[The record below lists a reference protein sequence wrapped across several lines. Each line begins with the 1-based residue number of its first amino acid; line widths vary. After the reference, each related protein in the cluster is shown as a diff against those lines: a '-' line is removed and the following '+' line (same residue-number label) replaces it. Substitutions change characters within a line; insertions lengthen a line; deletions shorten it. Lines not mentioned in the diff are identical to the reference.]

1 MTLRYLPLVSGVLLT
16 TLCSAQRVQPITQP
30 EFSHW
35 EAEEQPW
42 YENPNVIAA
51 EARAGGDIIFSD
63 DFANGLA
70 GNNGLGAWTVSGADG
85 SMWMYDTDGPNGD
98 FSSTAERIQSESV
111 ANGFMIFDSNLANNA
126 CVSCTSWEGY
136 LISPVMDLSATPF
149 AQLEWTQRLRWCC
162 AGASSHFVDVSLDG
176 GATWPA
182 SNRITAIRDQY
193 VNLDIGTY
201 TMRVNLN
208 EFIAGNASNVR
219 IRWAHDGGASNM
231 THYHWQIDDVRVLE
245 SYGNDV
251 GMLNPRIASFVP
263 QATDTDVL
271 DYTVYPYSQLRPLSL
286 GSPVRNEGSN
296 TANNVS
302 LALEVRDA
310 SNAVVFT
317 ASPNASSIAPSVVN
331 ENLRADFTPPAAEG
345 VLTVSYNLSM
355 SVEDERLAD
364 NTAERSFRVSPS
376 IYAYDNGSRN
386 GQYDRAQTGGSWPE
400 YHAGNLFYI
409 ENDAQARG
417 VQIALARGT
426 TAVPGTQ
433 VGAIFDGVIYRF
445 DTDPPQLVAETDIQS
460 VASTTELTPTNGAIW
475 YNLDLLSPVLLEAGV
490 EYAVCVRTYGGELRT
505 RVATAGFARPVSSV
519 VYHPNTASW
528 FTMTGIPMV
537 RLSFASFAG
546 IEDIDATSGVG
557 LGQSFPN
564 PATSSVVIP
573 YELTKEARV
582 SLELHDVSGK
592 LVMGINEGRRAA
604 GEYRVD
610 LSTEALQ
617 EGVYFYSLI
626 ADGHRV
632 TKRMTV
638 IR

>member
-1 MTLRYLPLVSGVLLT
+1 MTLRYLPIVSGVLLT

-35 EAEEQPW
+35 ETEERPW
-42 YENPNVIAA
+42 NENPNVIAA
-51 EARAGGDIIFSD
+51 EARAGGDIIFSE
-63 DFANGLA
+63 DFVNGLT
-70 GNNGLGAWTVSGADG
+70 GNNGLGEWTVSGPNG
-85 SMWMYDTDGPNGD
+85 NMWMFDTDGPNGD
-98 FSSTAERIQSESV
+98 FSSTAERIQSQSV

-176 GATWPA
+176 GATWP
-182 SNRITAIRDQY
+182 SRITAIRDQY
-193 VNLDIGTY
+193 VNLDVGTY

-208 EFIAGNASNVR
+208 EFIGANASNVR
-219 IRWAHDGGASNM
+219 IRWAHDGNTSNM
-231 THYHWQIDDVRVLE
+231 THYHWQIDDVRVVE

-263 QATDTDVL
+263 QTTDTDVL
-271 DYTVYPYSQLRPLSL
+271 DFTVYPYSQLRPLSL

-310 SNAVVFT
+310 SNAIVFS
-317 ASPNASSIAPSVVN
+317 ANPSASSIPATAIN

-345 VLTVSYNLSM
+345 LLTVSYNLSM
-355 SVEDERLAD
+355 SIEDERPVD

-376 IYAYDNGSRN
+376 IYAYDNGARN
-386 GQYDRAQTGGSWPE
+386 GQYDRPQSGSTWPE

-409 ENDAQARG
+409 ENDAEAQG
-417 VQIALARGT
+417 IQIALARGT
-426 TAVPGTQ
+426 TNVPGTQ

-445 DTDPPQLVAETDIQS
+445 DTDPPQLVAETDIRS
-460 VASTTELTPTNGAIW
+460 VASTTELTPANGANW

-505 RVATAGFARPVSSV
+505 RVATSGFARPVSSL
-519 VYHPNTASW
+519 VYQPDQNSW
-528 FTMTGIPMV
+528 FTLTNIPMV

-546 IEDIDATSGVG
+546 IEDLDATSGVG

-564 PATSSVVIP
+564 PATNSVVIP
-573 YELTKEARV
+573 YELTKDARV
-582 SLELHDVSGK
+582 NLELHDVSGK
-592 LVMGINEGRRAA
+592 LVMGFNEGQRAA
-604 GEYRVD
+604 GEYRVE
-610 LSTEALQ
+610 LNTEALQ